1 MMGTLVSGVSKDI
14 LKISTE
20 EFTLYLSGNSENK
33 KFRAT
38 NNNKQI
44 SAALNIS
51 SNYNELKTYTIN
63 SSGQL
68 ELNEDNNMYP
78 SFFEDGTYNIYLEN
92 DTDSNF
98 EIYHED
104 KEIRENLVC
113 RRRDVMDSLDFME
126 I

>member
-63 SSGQL
+63 SFGQL
-68 ELNEDNNMYP
+68 ELNE
-78 SFFEDGTYNIYLEN
+78 EN
-92 DTDSNF
+92 T
-98 EIYHED
+98 
-104 KEIRENLVC
+104 
-113 RRRDVMDSLDFME
+113 M
-126 I
+126 